1 MGITV
6 NNYAKKSN
14 LPVGQDPDRDGAWCH
29 AEDPMGG
36 SVLDPP
42 HLLPGLLPTC
52 TGRNVGHAPL
62 TQGAVVG
69 VSSIPLHHVASLSSL
84 QV

>member
-1 MGITV
+1 
-6 NNYAKKSN
+6 
-14 LPVGQDPDRDGAWCH
+14 
-29 AEDPMGG
+29 MGG

-69 VSSIPLHHVASLSSL
+69 VSSIPLRHVASLSSL